1 MEPSERNLLLDHVKN
16 CSGTNKLSVIFAIIC
31 IVDVFGV
38 FPVVALPKA
47 IIDCGLYG
55 ALVIT
60 VVCSVQIYTAILLG
74 KCWIIAEK
82 IDLSLE
88 RKNRYPYSALAEITY
103 GRSLSNFVSF
113 LVDMTIFCGG
123 IPNLIVASQ
132 NLQLLGLRLSDN
144 AFDVSFC
151 YWIIILGTI
160 LCPVLWL
167 GSPKDMKLL
176 CSISVTIVILVFL
189 LVVGCLIFSSMEQA
203 PETDNAFKS
212 QRSLWE
218 LIFISYGI
226 ISFQYD
232 IHPSILTIQVDMKEK
247 SKLNSAVIGAFTLS
261 LGMFLTVTVT
271 AAIKFGSSVRPSL
284 LETLPTTIPLHFA
297 AFFVALQLCLSSAVS
312 NSALY
317 QHMEDCMEISRAFN
331 HRRCVLRTTLTLLA
345 VLIAESVPRFDLV
358 MSLIGG
364 TLTGP
369 LVFILPPLFYLK
381 MLSIESKHEKEVTL
395 VNFTKSV
402 YNGDEE
408 TSLLT
413 NSDGNRC
420 RKQEQEL
427 GKSIEIA
434 CCITI
439 VAVSAVCTV
448 VTTYTLTSRVQL
460 LLLILHN
467 PVSTTCQKRW

>member
-1 MEPSERNLLLDHVKN
+1 
-16 CSGTNKLSVIFAIIC
+16 
-31 IVDVFGV
+31 
-38 FPVVALPKA
+38 
-47 IIDCGLYG
+47 
-55 ALVIT
+55 
-60 VVCSVQIYTAILLG
+60 
-74 KCWIIAEK
+74 
-82 IDLSLE
+82 
-88 RKNRYPYSALAEITY
+88 
-103 GRSLSNFVSF
+103 
-113 LVDMTIFCGG
+113 
-123 IPNLIVASQ
+123 
-132 NLQLLGLRLSDN
+132 
-144 AFDVSFC
+144 
-151 YWIIILGTI
+151 
-160 LCPVLWL
+160 
-167 GSPKDMKLL
+167 
-176 CSISVTIVILVFL
+176 
-189 LVVGCLIFSSMEQA
+189 
-203 PETDNAFKS
+203 
-212 QRSLWE
+212 
-218 LIFISYGI
+218 
-226 ISFQYD
+226 
-232 IHPSILTIQVDMKEK
+232 
-247 SKLNSAVIGAFTLS
+247 
-261 LGMFLTVTVT
+261 MFLTVAVT

-317 QHMEDCMEISRAFN
+317 QHMEDCMEISRGKYNSSTGQITMNVLFAAFN

-413 NSDGNRC
+413 NSDDNRC

-434 CCITI
+434 CCVTI

-448 VTTYTLTSRVQL
+448 VTTYVNVNSAIAFTDFAQPCIYNVSKTLVKS
-460 LLLILHN
+460 
-467 PVSTTCQKRW
+467 